1 MRTHVSCVHISFQK
15 KSIVFLY
22 CTPSIQEFISEKEID
37 IQKQSNETACL
48 LINTFICSGG
58 FKYAEG
64 TRSVDAMLPFTHTI
78 FRVSQ
83 RNKSVNQLR

>member
-1 MRTHVSCVHISFQK
+1 MCSYFIPKEEYCLLVLYSINTLVHI
-15 KSIVFLY
+15 L
-22 CTPSIQEFISEKEID
+22 KEINT
-37 IQKQSNETACL
+37 QKLSDENACL

-64 TRSVDAMLPFTHTI
+64 TRSVDAMLPFTRTI

>member
-1 MRTHVSCVHISFQK
+1 MCSYFIPKEEYCLLVLYSINTLVHI
-15 KSIVFLY
+15 L
-22 CTPSIQEFISEKEID
+22 KEIHT
-37 IQKQSNETACL
+37 QKLSDENACL
-48 LINTFICSGG
+48 SINTFICSGG